1 MDGTTPFVLDQSFR
15 HSYNG
20 TKFYE
25 KEVTM
30 KNKALV
36 GNIGI
41 RLLLMLIAVSFVWVC
56 ALNPKVSIAQP
67 IVLGV
72 PISRGYP
79 DGVDAER
86 GITLAVE
93 EINAKGG
100 VNVAGTMRPLKLEI
114 SDTRDLEPGV
124 PVAEAL
130 LAVERFIRE
139 KKANFIV
146 GGPIRSEGALAAM
159 DVLSKHK
166 TVSILSAGVLSPAY
180 NKRIADNYD
189 KYKYCFRTT
198 GSVVPM
204 IGGAIGTFESI
215 RAKKGFDKAF
225 IMVQDVAHARAAGNA
240 LKEGLEKKGWKII
253 GYEIYPTGTTDFS
266 VGLSK
271 AKDGMAQYLIPWFDM
286 PEVSILM
293 KQWYDMKVP
302 SLPIGYIHALQD
314 EGTWKATD
322 GKVAYSV
329 VLYAKAGS
337 VATKAIP
344 MSEKF
349 VPSHKKKYG
358 MEPRSEWTS
367 TSYTVVYILK
377 DAIERAKSLDPDLI
391 IPALEKTDMMGTYG
405 RVKFDPKSH
414 QIIENGDPAET
425 AVGTWAQW
433 IDGKR
438 VIVFPDKIATR
449 SLELP
454 PWMK

>member
-1 MDGTTPFVLDQSFR
+1 
-15 HSYNG
+15 
-20 TKFYE
+20 
-25 KEVTM
+25 M
-30 KNKALV
+30 KSKSLV
-36 GNIGI
+36 SNIGI
-41 RLLLMLIAVSFVWVC
+41 RLLLILIAISFVWVC
-56 ALNPKVSIAQP
+56 VLNPRVSIAQP

-100 VNVAGTMRPLKLEI
+100 INLAGTMRPLKPEI
-114 SDTRDLEPGV
+114 SDSRDLEAGV

-130 LAVERFIRE
+130 LATERLIIE

-146 GGPIRSEGALAAM
+146 GGPIRSEAALAAM

-180 NKRIADNYD
+180 HKRIADNYD

-204 IGGAIGTFESI
+204 IGATLGTFESI
-215 RAKKGFDKAF
+215 KAKKGFDKAY
-225 IMVQDVAHARAAGNA
+225 IMVQDVAHARAAGNL
-240 LKEGLEKKGWKII
+240 LKEGLEKQGWKVIAL
-253 GYEIYPTGTTDFS
+253 EIYPTGTTDFS

-271 AKDGMAQYLIPWFDM
+271 AKEAKAQVLIPWFDM

-293 KQWYDMKVP
+293 KQWFDMKVP
-302 SLPIGYIHALQD
+302 ALPIGYIHALQD

-322 GKVAYSV
+322 GKVAYAV

-337 VATKAIP
+337 VASKAIP
-344 MSEKF
+344 MSEMF
-349 VPSHKKKYG
+349 VPNHKKKYG

-367 TSYTVVYILK
+367 ASYTVVYILK
-377 DAIERAKSLDPDLI
+377 DAIERAKSLDPALI

-414 QIIENGDPAET
+414 QIIENGDPKET
-425 AVGTWAQW
+425 AVGMWAQW

-438 VIVFPDKIATR
+438 VVVFPDKIATK

>member
-1 MDGTTPFVLDQSFR
+1 
-15 HSYNG
+15 
-20 TKFYE
+20 
-25 KEVTM
+25 M
-30 KNKALV
+30 KNKGWV
-36 GNIGI
+36 DTGGIG
-41 RLLLMLIAVSFVWVC
+41 LLLILIFIPFLCVC
-56 ALNPKVSIAQP
+56 ALSPKDSIAQP

-93 EINAKGG
+93 EINAAGG
-100 VNVAGTMRPLKLEI
+100 VNVAGTKRPFKVEI

-130 LAVERFIRE
+130 LAVERLIIE
-139 KKANFIV
+139 KKANYII

-180 NKRIADNYD
+180 QKRIADNYD

-198 GSVVPM
+198 GNVVPM
-204 IGGAIGTFESI
+204 IEGAIRTFESI
-215 RAKKGFDKAF
+215 KAKKGFDKAF
-225 IMVQDVAHARAAGNA
+225 IMVQDVAHARAAGSA
-240 LKEGLEKKGWKII
+240 LKDGLEKKGWKII
-253 GYEIYPTGTTDFS
+253 GHEVYPTGTTDFS

-271 AKDGMAQYLIPWFDM
+271 AKDGKAQYLIPWFDM

-302 SLPIGYIHALQD
+302 ALPIGYIHALKD
-314 EGTWKATD
+314 EPTWKATD

-337 VATKAIP
+337 VATRAIP
-344 MSEKF
+344 LTEKF
-349 VPSHKKKYG
+349 VPAHKKKYG
-358 MEPRSEWTS
+358 VEPRSEWAS
-367 TSYTVVYILK
+367 TSYMVAYILK
-377 DAIERAKSLDPDLI
+377 DAIERAKSLEPDLI
-391 IPALEKTDMMGTYG
+391 IPALEKTDLMGTYG
-405 RVKFDPKSH
+405 RIKFDPKNH
-414 QIIENGDPAET
+414 QIIENGDPKET
-425 AVGTWAQW
+425 AVDMWAQW
-433 IDGKR
+433 MDGKR
-438 VIVFPDKIATR
+438 VTVFPDKIATKG
-449 SLELP
+449 LDLP

>member
-1 MDGTTPFVLDQSFR
+1 
-15 HSYNG
+15 
-20 TKFYE
+20 
-25 KEVTM
+25 M
-30 KNKALV
+30 KKRSLV
-36 GNIGI
+36 DPIGI
-41 RLLLMLIAVSFVWVC
+41 KSVLIVMTLLSFYLLSSQIA
-56 ALNPKVSIAQP
+56 IAQP

-100 VNVAGTMRPLKLEI
+100 VNVAGTKHPFKVEI

-130 LAVERFIRE
+130 LAVERLIIE
-139 KKANFIV
+139 KKASFIV
-146 GGPIRSEGALAAM
+146 GGPIRSEAALAAM

-166 TVSILSAGVLSPAY
+166 KVSILSAGVLSPAY
-180 NKRIADNYD
+180 QKRIAENYD

-198 GSVVPM
+198 GNVVPM
-204 IGGAIGTFESI
+204 IQGAIGTFESI
-215 RAKKGFDKAF
+215 RAKKGFDSAF
-225 IMVQDVAHARAAGNA
+225 IMVQDVAHARAGGNA

-253 GYEIYPTGTTDFS
+253 GYEVYPTGSTDFS

-271 AKDGMAQYLIPWFDM
+271 AKDGKAQYIIPWFDM

-293 KQWYDMKVP
+293 KQWYDMKVAA
-302 SLPIGYIHALQD
+302 LPIGYIHALQD

-322 GKVAYSV
+322 GKVAYSI

-344 MSEKF
+344 MSGTF
-349 VPSHKKKYG
+349 VSAHKKKYG
-358 MEPRSEWTS
+358 VEPRSEWTS
-367 TSYTVVYILK
+367 TSYMVAYILK
-377 DAIERAKSLDPDLI
+377 DAIERAKSLEPDSI

-405 RVKFDPKSH
+405 RIKFDPKNH
-414 QIIENGDPAET
+414 QIIENGDPKET
-425 AVGTWAQW
+425 AVEMWAQW
-433 IDGKR
+433 MDGKR
-438 VIVFPDKIATR
+438 VIVFPDKIATK

>member
-1 MDGTTPFVLDQSFR
+1 
-15 HSYNG
+15 
-20 TKFYE
+20 
-25 KEVTM
+25 M
-30 KNKALV
+30 KNRSLV
-36 GNIGI
+36 SNIGI
-41 RLLLMLIAVSFVWVC
+41 RLLLMLIILTFLC
-56 ALNPKVSIAQP
+56 ALNPKVSVAQP

-100 VNVAGTMRPLKLEI
+100 VNVAGKMRPLSLEI
-114 SDTRDLEPGV
+114 MDTRDLEAGV

-130 LAVERFIRE
+130 LAVERLIIE
-139 KKANFIV
+139 KKASFII
-146 GGPIRSEGALAAM
+146 GGPIRSEAALAAM

-180 NKRIADNYD
+180 HKRIAEKYD

-204 IGGAIGTFESI
+204 IQGAIGTFESI
-215 RAKKGFDKAF
+215 RAKKGFNRAF
-225 IMVQDVAHARAAGNA
+225 IMVQDVAHARAGGSA
-240 LKEGLEKKGWKII
+240 LDQGLVKLGWEIV
-253 GYEIYPTGTTDFS
+253 GYETYPTGTTDFS

-271 AKDGMAQYLIPWFDM
+271 VKDGKAQYLIPWFDM

-302 SLPIGYIHALQD
+302 ALPIGYIHALQD

-322 GKVAYSV
+322 GKVAYSI

-337 VATKAIP
+337 VASKAIP

-349 VPSHKKKYG
+349 VPAHKQKYG

-377 DAIERAKSLDPDLI
+377 DAIERAKSLKPAQI

-405 RVKFDPKSH
+405 RVTFDPKSH
-414 QIIENGDPAET
+414 QIIENGDPKET
-425 AVGTWAQW
+425 AVSMWAQW

-438 VIVFPDKIATR
+438 TVVFPDKIATA
-449 SLELP
+449 SLEIP

>member
-1 MDGTTPFVLDQSFR
+1 
-15 HSYNG
+15 
-20 TKFYE
+20 
-25 KEVTM
+25 M
-30 KNKALV
+30 KNKILV
-36 GNIGI
+36 GHLGI
-41 RLLLMLIAVSFVWVC
+41 RLLFLLTVLPFVC
-56 ALNPKVSIAQP
+56 ILTPSQSIAQP

-93 EINAKGG
+93 EINAAGG
-100 VNVAGTMRPLKLEI
+100 VNVAGTKRPFKLEI

-130 LAVERFIRE
+130 LAVERLIIE
-139 KKANFIV
+139 KKANFII
-146 GGPIRSEGALAAM
+146 GGPIRSEAALAAM

-180 NKRIADNYD
+180 NKRVSDNYD

-204 IGGAIGTFESI
+204 IGGAIGTFEAI
-215 RAKKGFDKAF
+215 KAKRGFDKAF
-225 IMVQDVAHARAAGNA
+225 IMVQDVAHARAAGTS
-240 LKEGLEKKGWKII
+240 LKEGLEKKGWSII
-253 GYEIYPTGTTDFS
+253 GYEVYPTGSTDFS

-271 AKDGMAQYLIPWFDM
+271 AKDGKAQYLIPWFDM

-302 SLPIGYIHALQD
+302 ALPIGYIHALQD
-314 EGTWKATD
+314 EGTWKATE
-322 GKVAYSV
+322 GKVASAV

-344 MSEKF
+344 MSETF
-349 VPSHKKKYG
+349 VSGHKKKYG
-358 MEPRSEWTS
+358 IEPRSEWTS

-377 DAIERAKSLDPDLI
+377 DAIERGKSLEADAMI
-391 IPALEKTDMMGTYG
+391 SALEKINMMGTYG
-405 RVKFDPKSH
+405 KVKFDPKSH
-414 QIIENGDPAET
+414 QIIENGDPKET
-425 AVGTWAQW
+425 AVGMWAQW

-438 VIVFPDKIATR
+438 VVIFPDKIATR

>member
-1 MDGTTPFVLDQSFR
+1 MKKRGSVNPISIKSILILITLLSF
-15 HSYNG
+15 Y
-20 TKFYE
+20 
-25 KEVTM
+25 
-30 KNKALV
+30 
-36 GNIGI
+36 
-41 RLLLMLIAVSFVWVC
+41 LLSSQGAV
-56 ALNPKVSIAQP
+56 AQP

-93 EINAKGG
+93 EINTKGG
-100 VNVAGTMRPLKLEI
+100 VNVAGTKRPFKVEI

-130 LAVERFIRE
+130 LAVERLIIE

-146 GGPIRSEGALAAM
+146 GGPIRSEAALAAM

-166 TVSILSAGVLSPAY
+166 KVSLLSAGVLSPAY
-180 NKRIADNYD
+180 QKRIGENYE

-198 GSVVPM
+198 GNVVPM
-204 IGGAIGTFESI
+204 IEGTIRTFESI
-215 RAKKGFDKAF
+215 KAKKGFDSAF

-240 LKEGLEKKGWKII
+240 VKEGLEKKGWKIV
-253 GYEIYPTGTTDFS
+253 GYEVYPTGATDFS

-271 AKDGMAQYLIPWFDM
+271 AKDGKAQYLIPWFDM

-302 SLPIGYIHALQD
+302 ALPIGYIHALKD
-314 EGTWKATD
+314 EPTWKATD
-322 GKVAYSV
+322 GKVAYSI

-344 MSEKF
+344 MTDAF
-349 VPSHKKKYG
+349 VSAHKKKYG
-358 MEPRSEWTS
+358 VEPRSEWTS
-367 TSYTVVYILK
+367 TSYMVAYILK
-377 DAIERAKSLDPDLI
+377 DAIERGKSLEPDQI
-391 IPALEKTDMMGTYG
+391 IPALEKTDLMGTYG
-405 RVKFDPKSH
+405 RIKFDPKNH
-414 QIIENGDPAET
+414 QIIENGDPKET
-425 AVGTWAQW
+425 AVDMWAQW
-433 IDGKR
+433 MDGKR
-438 VIVFPDKIATR
+438 VIVFPDKIATKG
-449 SLELP
+449 LELP

>member
-1 MDGTTPFVLDQSFR
+1 
-15 HSYNG
+15 
-20 TKFYE
+20 
-25 KEVTM
+25 M
-30 KNKALV
+30 KNKGWV
-36 GNIGI
+36 DTGGIG
-41 RLLLMLIAVSFVWVC
+41 LLLILIFIPFLCVC
-56 ALNPKVSIAQP
+56 ALSPKDSIAQP

-93 EINAKGG
+93 EINAAGG
-100 VNVAGTMRPLKLEI
+100 VNVAGTKRPFKVEI

-130 LAVERFIRE
+130 LAVERLIIE
-139 KKANFIV
+139 KKANYII

-180 NKRIADNYD
+180 QKRIADNYD

-198 GSVVPM
+198 GNVVPM
-204 IGGAIGTFESI
+204 IEGAIRTFESI
-215 RAKKGFDKAF
+215 KAKKGFDKAF
-225 IMVQDVAHARAAGNA
+225 IMVQDVAHARAAGSA
-240 LKEGLEKKGWKII
+240 LKDGLEKKGWKII
-253 GYEIYPTGTTDFS
+253 GHEVYPTGTTDFS

-271 AKDGMAQYLIPWFDM
+271 AKDGKAQYLIPWFDM

-302 SLPIGYIHALQD
+302 ALPIGYIHALKD
-314 EGTWKATD
+314 EPTWKATD

-337 VATKAIP
+337 VATRAIP
-344 MSEKF
+344 LTEKF
-349 VPSHKKKYG
+349 VPAHKKKYG
-358 MEPRSEWTS
+358 VEPRSEWAS
-367 TSYTVVYILK
+367 TSYMVAYILK
-377 DAIERAKSLDPDLI
+377 GAIERAKSLEPDLI
-391 IPALEKTDMMGTYG
+391 IPALEKTDLMGTYG
-405 RVKFDPKSH
+405 RIKFDPKNH
-414 QIIENGDPAET
+414 QIIENGDPKET
-425 AVGTWAQW
+425 AVDMWAQW
-433 IDGKR
+433 MDGKR
-438 VIVFPDKIATR
+438 VTVFPDKIATKG
-449 SLELP
+449 LELP

>member
-1 MDGTTPFVLDQSFR
+1 MEKRASINHIGSKSVLIFVTLLSF
-15 HSYNG
+15 Y
-20 TKFYE
+20 
-25 KEVTM
+25 
-30 KNKALV
+30 
-36 GNIGI
+36 
-41 RLLLMLIAVSFVWVC
+41 LLSTQIAV
-56 ALNPKVSIAQP
+56 AQP

-86 GITLAVE
+86 GITLAVD

-100 VNVAGTMRPLKLEI
+100 VNVAGTKRPFKVEI

-130 LAVERFIRE
+130 LAVERLIIE
-139 KKANFIV
+139 QKANFIV
-146 GGPIRSEGALAAM
+146 GGPIRSEAALAAM

-166 TVSILSAGVLSPAY
+166 RVSILSAGVLSPAY
-180 NKRIADNYD
+180 QKRIGENYE

-198 GSVVPM
+198 GNVVPM
-204 IGGAIGTFESI
+204 IEGTIRTFESI
-215 RAKKGFDKAF
+215 KAKKGFDSAF

-240 LKEGLEKKGWKII
+240 VKEGLEKKGWKII
-253 GYEIYPTGTTDFS
+253 GYEVYPTGATDFS

-271 AKDGMAQYLIPWFDM
+271 AKDGKAQYLIPWFDM

-302 SLPIGYIHALQD
+302 ALPIGYIHALKD
-314 EGTWKATD
+314 EPTWKATD
-322 GKVAYSV
+322 GKVAYSIA
-329 VLYAKAGS
+329 LYAKAGS

-344 MSEKF
+344 LTEKF
-349 VPSHKKKYG
+349 VPAHKKKYG
-358 MEPRSEWTS
+358 VEPRSEWAS
-367 TSYTVVYILK
+367 TSYMVAYILK
-377 DAIERAKSLDPDLI
+377 DAIERAKSLEPDLI

-405 RVKFDPKSH
+405 RIKFDPKNH
-414 QIIENGDPAET
+414 QIIENGDPKET
-425 AVGTWAQW
+425 AVDMWAQW
-433 IDGKR
+433 MDGKR
-438 VIVFPDKIATR
+438 VIVFPDKLATK

>member
-1 MDGTTPFVLDQSFR
+1 
-15 HSYNG
+15 
-20 TKFYE
+20 
-25 KEVTM
+25 M
-30 KNKALV
+30 KNKTLFSPAGVRLILILFIAAFLFAL
-36 GNIGI
+36 I
-41 RLLLMLIAVSFVWVC
+41 
-56 ALNPKVSIAQP
+56 PKGSIAQP

-100 VNVAGTMRPLKLEI
+100 INIAGTMRPLKLEI

-130 LAVERFIRE
+130 LAVERLIIE

-180 NKRIADNYD
+180 HKRIADNYD

-198 GSVVPM
+198 GSVIPM
-204 IGGAIGTFESI
+204 IEATLGTFESI
-215 RAKKGFDKAF
+215 KAKKGFDKAY
-225 IMVQDVAHARAAGNA
+225 IMVQDVAHARAAGTS

-271 AKDGMAQYLIPWFDM
+271 AKEGKAQYLIPWFDM

-293 KQWYDMKVP
+293 KQWFDMKVP
-302 SLPIGYIHALQD
+302 ALPIGYIHALQD

-322 GKVAYSV
+322 GKVANSV
-329 VLYAKAGS
+329 VLYAKAVS

-344 MSEKF
+344 MSELF
-349 VPSHKKKYG
+349 VAGHKKKY
-358 MEPRSEWTS
+358 
-367 TSYTVVYILK
+367 
-377 DAIERAKSLDPDLI
+377 
-391 IPALEKTDMMGTYG
+391 
-405 RVKFDPKSH
+405 
-414 QIIENGDPAET
+414 
-425 AVGTWAQW
+425 
-433 IDGKR
+433 
-438 VIVFPDKIATR
+438 
-449 SLELP
+449 
-454 PWMK
+454 

>member
-1 MDGTTPFVLDQSFR
+1 MKKRRLVDPISIKSILILITLLSFYLFC
-15 HSYNG
+15 SQ
-20 TKFYE
+20 
-25 KEVTM
+25 
-30 KNKALV
+30 
-36 GNIGI
+36 
-41 RLLLMLIAVSFVWVC
+41 IAT
-56 ALNPKVSIAQP
+56 AQP

-93 EINAKGG
+93 EINAAGG
-100 VNVAGTMRPLKLEI
+100 VNVAGTKRPFKIEI

-130 LAVERFIRE
+130 LAVERLIID

-146 GGPIRSEGALAAM
+146 GGPIRSEAALAAM

-166 TVSILSAGVLSPAY
+166 KVSLLSAGVLSPAY
-180 NKRIADNYD
+180 QKRIGENYD

-198 GSVVPM
+198 GNVVPM
-204 IGGAIGTFESI
+204 IEGTIRTFEAI
-215 RAKKGFDKAF
+215 KAKKGFDTAF
-225 IMVQDVAHARAAGNA
+225 IMVQDVAHARAGGNA
-240 LKEGLEKKGWKII
+240 VKEGLEKKGWKII
-253 GYEIYPTGTTDFS
+253 GYEVYPTGATDFS

-271 AKDGMAQYLIPWFDM
+271 AKDGKAQYLIPWFDM

-302 SLPIGYIHALQD
+302 ALPIGYIHALKD
-314 EGTWKATD
+314 EPTWKATE
-322 GKVAYSV
+322 GKVAHSI

-344 MSEKF
+344 LTEKF
-349 VPSHKKKYG
+349 VPAHKKKYG
-358 MEPRSEWTS
+358 VEPRSEWAS
-367 TSYTVVYILK
+367 TSYMVAYILK
-377 DAIERAKSLDPDLI
+377 DAIERAKSIDAEQI

-405 RVKFDPKSH
+405 RIKFDPKNH
-414 QIIENGDPAET
+414 QIIENGDPKET
-425 AVGTWAQW
+425 AVDMWTQW

-438 VIVFPDKIATR
+438 VIVFPDKIATK

>member
-1 MDGTTPFVLDQSFR
+1 
-15 HSYNG
+15 
-20 TKFYE
+20 
-25 KEVTM
+25 M

-36 GNIGI
+36 GHNG
-41 RLLLMLIAVSFVWVC
+41 MKVFLILSFVCVFF
-56 ALNPKVSIAQP
+56 PQISIAQP

-93 EINAKGG
+93 EINAAGG
-100 VNVAGTMRPLKLEI
+100 VNVAGTKRPLRVEI

-130 LAVERFIRE
+130 LATERLIIE

-146 GGPIRSEGALAAM
+146 GGPIRSEAALAAM
-159 DVLSKHK
+159 DVVSKHK

-180 NKRIADNYD
+180 SKRVEDNYD

-204 IGGAIGTFESI
+204 IGGTLKTFESI
-215 RAKKGFDKAF
+215 KAKKGFDKAYL
-225 IMVQDVAHARAAGNA
+225 MVQDVAHARSAGNG
-240 LKEGLEKKGWKII
+240 LKEGLEKQGWKVLAL
-253 GYEIYPTGTTDFS
+253 EIYPTGTTDFS

-271 AKDGMAQYLIPWFDM
+271 AKDANAQILIPWFDM

-293 KQWYDMKVP
+293 KQWYDMKIP
-302 SLPIGYIHALQD
+302 ALPIGYIHALQD

-322 GKVAYSV
+322 GKVAYAV
-329 VLYAKAGS
+329 VFYAKAGP

-344 MSEKF
+344 MSEGF
-349 VPSHKKKYG
+349 VTNHKKKYG
-358 MEPRSEWTS
+358 VEPRSEWTS

-377 DAIERAKSLDPDLI
+377 DAIERAQSLNPDLI

-405 RVKFDPKSH
+405 RVKFDPKNH
-414 QIIENGDPAET
+414 QIIENGDPKET
-425 AVGTWAQW
+425 AVGMWAQW

-438 VIVFPDKIATR
+438 TIVFPDKIATR
-449 SLELP
+449 GLEMP

>member
-1 MDGTTPFVLDQSFR
+1 
-15 HSYNG
+15 
-20 TKFYE
+20 
-25 KEVTM
+25 
-30 KNKALV
+30 
-36 GNIGI
+36 
-41 RLLLMLIAVSFVWVC
+41 LLLTLILLPSFYVLPPGVAV
-56 ALNPKVSIAQP
+56 AQP

-72 PISRGYP
+72 PIARGYP

-100 VNVAGTMRPLKLEI
+100 VNVAGTMRQLKLEI
-114 SDTRDLEPGV
+114 MDTRDLEPGV
-124 PVAEAL
+124 PVSEAL
-130 LAVERFIRE
+130 LAVERLIIE

-146 GGPIRSEGALAAM
+146 GGPIRSEAALAAM

-166 TVSILSAGVLSPAY
+166 TVSVLSAGVLSPAY
-180 NKRIADNYD
+180 QKRIAENYD

-198 GSVVPM
+198 GNVVPM
-204 IGGAIGTFESI
+204 IQGAIGTFESI
-215 RAKKGFDKAF
+215 RARKGFDKAF

-253 GYEIYPTGTTDFS
+253 GYEVYPTGTTDFS
-266 VGLSK
+266 IGLSK
-271 AKDGMAQYLIPWFDM
+271 AKEGKADYLIPWFDM

-302 SLPIGYIHALQD
+302 ALPIGYIQALKD

-322 GKVAYSV
+322 GKVAYSI

-344 MSEKF
+344 MSESF
-349 VPSHKKKYG
+349 VSAHKKKYG
-358 MEPRSEWTS
+358 VEPRSEWTS
-367 TSYTVVYILK
+367 TSYTAVYILK
-377 DAIERAKSLDPDLI
+377 DAIGRAKGLEPDRI

-405 RVKFDPKSH
+405 RVKFDPKNH
-414 QIIENGDPAET
+414 QIIEDSDPQKT
-425 AVGTWAQW
+425 AVEMWTQW

-438 VIVFPDKIATR
+438 RVVFPDSIATG

>member
-1 MDGTTPFVLDQSFR
+1 
-15 HSYNG
+15 
-20 TKFYE
+20 
-25 KEVTM
+25 
-30 KNKALV
+30 
-36 GNIGI
+36 
-41 RLLLMLIAVSFVWVC
+41 MLIILTLLC
-56 ALNPKVSIAQP
+56 ALNPKASAAQP

-100 VNVAGTMRPLKLEI
+100 INVAGTMRPLKLEI
-114 SDTRDLEPGV
+114 SDTRDLEAGV

-130 LAVERFIRE
+130 LATERLIIE
-139 KKANFIV
+139 KKANLIV
-146 GGPIRSEGALAAM
+146 GVPIRAEAALASI

-180 NKRIADNYD
+180 HKRIADNYD

-204 IGGAIGTFESI
+204 IGATLGTFESI
-215 RAKKGFDKAF
+215 KAKKGFDKAY
-225 IMVQDVAHARAAGNA
+225 IMVQDVAHARAAGNL
-240 LKEGLEKKGWKII
+240 LKEGLEKQGWKVIAL
-253 GYEIYPTGTTDFS
+253 EIYPTGTTDFS

-271 AKDGMAQYLIPWFDM
+271 AKEAKAQVLIPWFDM

-293 KQWYDMKVP
+293 KQWFDMKVP
-302 SLPIGYIHALQD
+302 ALPIGYIHALQD

-322 GKVAYSV
+322 GKVASSV

-344 MSEKF
+344 MSETF
-349 VPSHKKKYG
+349 VSGHKKKYG
-358 MEPRSEWTS
+358 IEPRSEWTS

-377 DAIERAKSLDPDLI
+377 DAIERAKSLEPDSI
-391 IPALEKTDMMGTYG
+391 IAALEKTDMMGTYG

-414 QIIENGDPAET
+414 QIIENGDPKET
-425 AVGTWAQW
+425 AVGMWAQW

-438 VIVFPDKIATR
+438 VVVFPDKIATK

>member
-1 MDGTTPFVLDQSFR
+1 
-15 HSYNG
+15 
-20 TKFYE
+20 
-25 KEVTM
+25 M
-30 KNKALV
+30 KNKSYV
-36 GNIGI
+36 GHVGI
-41 RLLLMLIAVSFVWVC
+41 NLLLISIILSLVC
-56 ALNPKVSIAQP
+56 VISLNHAFSQP

-86 GITLAVE
+86 GITLAIE
-93 EINAKGG
+93 EINAAGG
-100 VNVAGTMRPLKLEI
+100 VNVAGTKRPFKVEI

-130 LAVERFIRE
+130 LAVERLIIE

-180 NKRIADNYD
+180 NKRVAENYD
-189 KYKYCFRTT
+189 KYRYCFRTT
-198 GSVVPM
+198 GSVIPM

-253 GYEIYPTGTTDFS
+253 GYEIYPTGATDFS

-271 AKDGMAQYLIPWFDM
+271 AKDGNAQYLIPWFDM

-302 SLPIGYIHALQD
+302 ALPIGYIHALQD
-314 EGTWKATD
+314 EGTWMATD
-322 GKVAYSV
+322 GKVANAV

-344 MSEKF
+344 MSETF
-349 VPSHKKKYG
+349 VSGHKKKFG
-358 MEPRSEWTS
+358 IEPRSEWTS

-377 DAIERAKSLDPDLI
+377 DAIERAKSLEPDAI
-391 IPALEKTDMMGTYG
+391 ITALEKTDMMGTYG
-405 RVKFDPKSH
+405 RVKFDPKNH
-414 QIIENGDPAET
+414 QIIENGDPKET
-425 AVGTWAQW
+425 AVGMWAQW

-438 VIVFPDKIATR
+438 VVVFPDKIATR

>member
-1 MDGTTPFVLDQSFR
+1 
-15 HSYNG
+15 
-20 TKFYE
+20 
-25 KEVTM
+25 M
-30 KNKALV
+30 KNKALA
-36 GNIGI
+36 GHMGIKLILILTILPFFCFLSPNLSIG
-41 RLLLMLIAVSFVWVC
+41 
-56 ALNPKVSIAQP
+56 QP

-93 EINAKGG
+93 EINARGG
-100 VNVAGTMRPLKLEI
+100 VNVAGKMRPFKVEI

-130 LAVERFIRE
+130 LAVERLIIE

-180 NKRIADNYD
+180 HKRIADNYD

-215 RAKKGFDKAF
+215 KAKKGFDKAF
-225 IMVQDVAHARAAGNA
+225 IMVQDVAHARAAGSA
-240 LKEGLEKKGWKII
+240 LKEGLEKKRWNII
-253 GYEIYPTGTTDFS
+253 GYEVYPTGTTDFS

-271 AKDGMAQYLIPWFDM
+271 AKDGKAQYLIPWFDM

-302 SLPIGYIHALQD
+302 ALPIGYIHALQD

-322 GKVAYSV
+322 GKVASAV

-344 MSEKF
+344 MSETF
-349 VPSHKKKYG
+349 VSGHKKKYG
-358 MEPRSEWTS
+358 IEPRSEWTS

-377 DAIERAKSLDPDLI
+377 DAIERAKSIESESI
-391 IPALEKTDMMGTYG
+391 ISALEKSDMMGTYG

-414 QIIENGDPAET
+414 QIIENGDPKET
-425 AVGTWAQW
+425 AVGMWAQW

-438 VIVFPDKIATR
+438 VIVFPDKIATK
-449 SLELP
+449 SLGLP

>member
-1 MDGTTPFVLDQSFR
+1 
-15 HSYNG
+15 
-20 TKFYE
+20 
-25 KEVTM
+25 M
-30 KNKALV
+30 KNKGWV
-36 GNIGI
+36 DTGGIG
-41 RLLLMLIAVSFVWVC
+41 LLLILIFIPFLCVC
-56 ALNPKVSIAQP
+56 ALSPKDSIAQP

-93 EINAKGG
+93 EINAAGG
-100 VNVAGTMRPLKLEI
+100 VNVAGTKRPFKVEI

-130 LAVERFIRE
+130 LAVERLIIE
-139 KKANFIV
+139 KKANYII

-180 NKRIADNYD
+180 QKRIADNYD

-198 GSVVPM
+198 GNVVPM
-204 IGGAIGTFESI
+204 IEGAIRTFESI
-215 RAKKGFDKAF
+215 KAKKGFDKAF
-225 IMVQDVAHARAAGNA
+225 IMVQDVAHARAAGSA
-240 LKEGLEKKGWKII
+240 LKDGLEKKGWQII
-253 GYEIYPTGTTDFS
+253 GHEVYPTGTTDFS

-271 AKDGMAQYLIPWFDM
+271 AKDGKAQYLIPWFDM

-302 SLPIGYIHALQD
+302 ALPIGYIHALKD
-314 EGTWKATD
+314 EPTWKATD

-337 VATKAIP
+337 VATRAIP
-344 MSEKF
+344 LTEKF
-349 VPSHKKKYG
+349 VPAHKKKYG
-358 MEPRSEWTS
+358 VEPRSEWAS
-367 TSYTVVYILK
+367 TSYMVAYILK
-377 DAIERAKSLDPDLI
+377 DAIERAKSLEPDLI
-391 IPALEKTDMMGTYG
+391 IPALEKTDLMGTYG
-405 RVKFDPKSH
+405 RIKFDPKNH
-414 QIIENGDPAET
+414 QIIENGDPKET
-425 AVGTWAQW
+425 AVDMWAQW
-433 IDGKR
+433 MDGKR
-438 VIVFPDKIATR
+438 VTVFPDKIATKG
-449 SLELP
+449 LELP

>member
-1 MDGTTPFVLDQSFR
+1 
-15 HSYNG
+15 
-20 TKFYE
+20 
-25 KEVTM
+25 M
-30 KNKALV
+30 KNKGWVDTV
-36 GNIGI
+36 GIG
-41 RLLLMLIAVSFVWVC
+41 LLLILIFIPFLCVC
-56 ALNPKVSIAQP
+56 ALSPKDSIAQP

-93 EINAKGG
+93 EINAAGG
-100 VNVAGTMRPLKLEI
+100 VNVAGTKRPFKVEI

-130 LAVERFIRE
+130 LAVERLIIE
-139 KKANFIV
+139 KKANYII

-180 NKRIADNYD
+180 QKRIADNYD

-198 GSVVPM
+198 GNVVPM
-204 IGGAIGTFESI
+204 IEGAIRTFESI
-215 RAKKGFDKAF
+215 KAKKGFDKAF
-225 IMVQDVAHARAAGNA
+225 IMVQDVAHARAAGSA
-240 LKEGLEKKGWKII
+240 LKDGLEKKGWKII
-253 GYEIYPTGTTDFS
+253 GHEVYPTGTTDFS

-271 AKDGMAQYLIPWFDM
+271 AKDGKAQYLIPWFDM

-302 SLPIGYIHALQD
+302 ALPIGYIHALKD
-314 EGTWKATD
+314 EPTWKATD

-337 VATKAIP
+337 VATRAIP
-344 MSEKF
+344 LTEKF
-349 VPSHKKKYG
+349 VPAHKKKYG
-358 MEPRSEWTS
+358 VEPRSEWAS
-367 TSYTVVYILK
+367 TSYMVAYILK
-377 DAIERAKSLDPDLI
+377 DAIERAKSLEPDLI
-391 IPALEKTDMMGTYG
+391 IPALEKTDLMGTYG
-405 RVKFDPKSH
+405 RIKFDPKNH
-414 QIIENGDPAET
+414 QIIENGDPKET
-425 AVGTWAQW
+425 AVDMWAQW
-433 IDGKR
+433 MDGKR
-438 VIVFPDKIATR
+438 VTVFPDKIATKG
-449 SLELP
+449 LELP

>member
-1 MDGTTPFVLDQSFR
+1 
-15 HSYNG
+15 
-20 TKFYE
+20 
-25 KEVTM
+25 M
-30 KNKALV
+30 KNKGWV
-36 GNIGI
+36 DTGGIG
-41 RLLLMLIAVSFVWVC
+41 LLLILIFIPFLCVC
-56 ALNPKVSIAQP
+56 ALSPKDSIAQP

-93 EINAKGG
+93 EINAAGG
-100 VNVAGTMRPLKLEI
+100 VNVAGTKRPFKVEI

-130 LAVERFIRE
+130 LAVERLIIE
-139 KKANFIV
+139 KKANYII

-180 NKRIADNYD
+180 QKRIADNYD

-198 GSVVPM
+198 GNVVPM
-204 IGGAIGTFESI
+204 IEGAIRTFESI
-215 RAKKGFDKAF
+215 KAKKGFDKAF
-225 IMVQDVAHARAAGNA
+225 IMVQDVAHARAAGSA
-240 LKEGLEKKGWKII
+240 LKDGLEKKGWKIV
-253 GYEIYPTGTTDFS
+253 GHEVYPTGTTDFS

-271 AKDGMAQYLIPWFDM
+271 AKDGKAQYLIPWFDM

-302 SLPIGYIHALQD
+302 ALPIGYIHALKD
-314 EGTWKATD
+314 EPTWKATD

-337 VATKAIP
+337 VATRAIP
-344 MSEKF
+344 LTEKF
-349 VPSHKKKYG
+349 VPAHKKKCG
-358 MEPRSEWTS
+358 VEPRSEWAS
-367 TSYTVVYILK
+367 TSYMVAYILK
-377 DAIERAKSLDPDLI
+377 DAIERAKSLEPDLI
-391 IPALEKTDMMGTYG
+391 IPALEKTDLMGTYG
-405 RVKFDPKSH
+405 RIKFDPKNH
-414 QIIENGDPAET
+414 QIIENGDPKET
-425 AVGTWAQW
+425 AVDMWAQW
-433 IDGKR
+433 MDGKR
-438 VIVFPDKIATR
+438 VTVFPDKIATKG
-449 SLELP
+449 LELP

>member
-1 MDGTTPFVLDQSFR
+1 
-15 HSYNG
+15 
-20 TKFYE
+20 
-25 KEVTM
+25 M
-30 KNKALV
+30 KNNGWV
-36 GNIGI
+36 GTIGI
-41 RLLLMLIAVSFVWVC
+41 GFLLILLFIPFLCICTLS
-56 ALNPKVSIAQP
+56 PKDSMAQP

-100 VNVAGTMRPLKLEI
+100 VNVAGTKRPFKIEI

-130 LAVERFIRE
+130 LAVERLIIE
-139 KKANFIV
+139 KKANFIL
-146 GGPIRSEGALAAM
+146 GGPIRSEAALAAM

-180 NKRIADNYD
+180 QKRIGENYD

-198 GSVVPM
+198 GNVVPM
-204 IGGAIGTFESI
+204 IEGTIRTFEAI
-215 RAKKGFDKAF
+215 KAKKGFDKAF

-240 LKEGLEKKGWKII
+240 IKEGLEKKGWKIV
-253 GYEIYPTGTTDFS
+253 GYEVYPTGTTDFS

-271 AKDGMAQYLIPWFDM
+271 AKDGKAEYLIPWFDM

-302 SLPIGYIHALQD
+302 ALPIGYIQAIKD

-322 GKVAYSV
+322 GKVANSV

-344 MSEKF
+344 MTEAF
-349 VPSHKKKYG
+349 VSAHKKKYG
-358 MEPRSEWTS
+358 VEPRSEWAS
-367 TSYTVVYILK
+367 TSYMVAYILK
-377 DAIERAKSLDPDLI
+377 DAIERAKSLGPDLI

-405 RVKFDPKSH
+405 RIKFDPKNH
-414 QIIENGDPAET
+414 QIMEDSDPKET
-425 AVGTWAQW
+425 AVDMWAQW

-438 VIVFPDKIATR
+438 TIVFPDKIATK

>member
-1 MDGTTPFVLDQSFR
+1 MQNKSLVSHIGT
-15 HSYNG
+15 
-20 TKFYE
+20 
-25 KEVTM
+25 
-30 KNKALV
+30 
-36 GNIGI
+36 
-41 RLLLMLIAVSFVWVC
+41 RLLLMLIILTFLFF
-56 ALNPKVSIAQP
+56 LNPKVSFAQP

-93 EINAKGG
+93 EINAAGG
-100 VNVAGTMRPLKLEI
+100 VNVAGTKRPFKLEI

-130 LAVERFIRE
+130 LAVERLIIE

-180 NKRIADNYD
+180 HKRVAENYD
-189 KYKYCFRTT
+189 KYKFCFRTT
-198 GSVVPM
+198 GSVIPM
-204 IGGAIGTFESI
+204 IEGTLGTFESFK
-215 RAKKGFDKAF
+215 AKKGFDKAY
-225 IMVQDVAHARAAGNA
+225 IMVQDVAHARAAGNS

-271 AKDGMAQYLIPWFDM
+271 AKEAKVQVLIPWFDM

-302 SLPIGYIHALQD
+302 ALPIGYIHALQD

-344 MSEKF
+344 MSEAF
-349 VPSHKKKYG
+349 VSGHKKKYG
-358 MEPRSEWTS
+358 IEPRSEWTS

-377 DAIERAKSLDPDLI
+377 DAIERAKSLEPEAI
-391 IPALEKTDMMGTYG
+391 IPALEKMDMMGTYG
-405 RVKFDPKSH
+405 KVKFDPKSH
-414 QIIENGDPAET
+414 QIIENGDPKET
-425 AVGTWAQW
+425 AVSMWAQW
-433 IDGKR
+433 VDGKR
-438 VIVFPDKIATR
+438 VIVYPDKIATR
-449 SLELP
+449 ALELP

>member
-1 MDGTTPFVLDQSFR
+1 
-15 HSYNG
+15 
-20 TKFYE
+20 
-25 KEVTM
+25 M
-30 KNKALV
+30 KNKGWV
-36 GNIGI
+36 DTGGIG
-41 RLLLMLIAVSFVWVC
+41 LLLILIFIPFLCVC
-56 ALNPKVSIAQP
+56 ALSPKDSIAQP

-93 EINAKGG
+93 EINAAGG
-100 VNVAGTMRPLKLEI
+100 VNVAGTKRPFKVEI

-130 LAVERFIRE
+130 LAVERLIIE
-139 KKANFIV
+139 KKANYII

-180 NKRIADNYD
+180 QKRIADNYD

-198 GSVVPM
+198 GNVVPM
-204 IGGAIGTFESI
+204 IEGAIRTFESI
-215 RAKKGFDKAF
+215 KAKKGFDKAF
-225 IMVQDVAHARAAGNA
+225 IMVQDVAHARAAGSA
-240 LKEGLEKKGWKII
+240 LKDGLEKKGWKII
-253 GYEIYPTGTTDFS
+253 GHEVYPTGTTDFS

-271 AKDGMAQYLIPWFDM
+271 AKDGKAQYLIPWFDM

-302 SLPIGYIHALQD
+302 ALPIGYIHALKD
-314 EGTWKATD
+314 EPTWKATD

-337 VATKAIP
+337 VATRAIP
-344 MSEKF
+344 LTEKF
-349 VPSHKKKYG
+349 VPAHKKKYG
-358 MEPRSEWTS
+358 VEPRSEWAS
-367 TSYTVVYILK
+367 TSYMVAYILK
-377 DAIERAKSLDPDLI
+377 DAIERAKSLEPDLI
-391 IPALEKTDMMGTYG
+391 IPALEKTDLMGTYG
-405 RVKFDPKSH
+405 RIKFDPKNH
-414 QIIENGDPAET
+414 QIIENGDPKET
-425 AVGTWAQW
+425 AVDMWAQW
-433 IDGKR
+433 MDGKR
-438 VIVFPDKIATR
+438 VTVFPDKIATKG
-449 SLELP
+449 LELP

>member
-1 MDGTTPFVLDQSFR
+1 MKREVLGDRVS
-15 HSYNG
+15 
-20 TKFYE
+20 
-25 KEVTM
+25 
-30 KNKALV
+30 
-36 GNIGI
+36 
-41 RLLLMLIAVSFVWVC
+41 LLLMLIVVLFVGVC
-56 ALNPKVSIAQP
+56 ALNAKVSIAQP

-93 EINAKGG
+93 EINAAGG
-100 VNVAGTMRPLKLEI
+100 VNVAGTKRLFTVEI

-130 LAVERFIRE
+130 LATERLIIE

-166 TVSILSAGVLSPAY
+166 TVSILSAGVLNPAY
-180 NKRIADNYD
+180 QKRIADNYD

-198 GSVVPM
+198 GNVVPM
-204 IGGAIGTFESI
+204 IQGAIGTFESI

-225 IMVQDVAHARAAGNA
+225 IMVQDVAHARAAGSA

-253 GYEIYPTGTTDFS
+253 GHEIYPTGTTDFS

-271 AKDGMAQYLIPWFDM
+271 AKDGKAQYLIPWFDM

-302 SLPIGYIHALQD
+302 ALPIGYIHALQD

-322 GKVAYSV
+322 GKVANAV

-337 VATKAIP
+337 VTTRTIP
-344 MSEKF
+344 MTEKF
-349 VPSHKKKYG
+349 VPAHKKKYG
-358 MEPRSEWTS
+358 VEPRSEWTS
-367 TSYTVVYILK
+367 TSYMVAYILK
-377 DAIERAKSLDPDLI
+377 DAIERAKSLEPDLI
-391 IPALEKTDMMGTYG
+391 ISALEKTDLMGTYG
-405 RVKFDPKSH
+405 RIKFDPKNH
-414 QIIENGDPAET
+414 QIIENGDPKET
-425 AVGTWAQW
+425 AVGMWAQW
-433 IDGKR
+433 IEGKR
-438 VIVFPDKIATR
+438 AIVFPDKIATR

>member
-1 MDGTTPFVLDQSFR
+1 MEKRASINHIGGKSVLIFVTLLSF
-15 HSYNG
+15 Y
-20 TKFYE
+20 
-25 KEVTM
+25 
-30 KNKALV
+30 
-36 GNIGI
+36 
-41 RLLLMLIAVSFVWVC
+41 LLSTQIAV
-56 ALNPKVSIAQP
+56 AQP

-86 GITLAVE
+86 GITLAVD

-100 VNVAGTMRPLKLEI
+100 VNVAGTKRPFKVEI

-130 LAVERFIRE
+130 LAVERLIIE
-139 KKANFIV
+139 QKANFIV
-146 GGPIRSEGALAAM
+146 GGPIRSEAALAAM

-166 TVSILSAGVLSPAY
+166 RVSILSAGVLSPAY
-180 NKRIADNYD
+180 QKRIGENYE

-198 GSVVPM
+198 GNVVPM
-204 IGGAIGTFESI
+204 IEGTIRTFESI
-215 RAKKGFDKAF
+215 KAKKGFDSAF

-240 LKEGLEKKGWKII
+240 VKEGLEKKGWKII
-253 GYEIYPTGTTDFS
+253 GYEVYPTGATDFS

-271 AKDGMAQYLIPWFDM
+271 AKDGKAQYLIPWFDM

-302 SLPIGYIHALQD
+302 ALPIGYIHALKD
-314 EGTWKATD
+314 EPTWKATD
-322 GKVAYSV
+322 GKVAYSIA
-329 VLYAKAGS
+329 LYAKAGS

-344 MSEKF
+344 LTEKF
-349 VPSHKKKYG
+349 VPAHKKKYG
-358 MEPRSEWTS
+358 VEPRSEWAS
-367 TSYTVVYILK
+367 TSYMVAYILK
-377 DAIERAKSLDPDLI
+377 DAIERAKSLEPDLI

-405 RVKFDPKSH
+405 RIKFDPKNH
-414 QIIENGDPAET
+414 QIIENGDPKET
-425 AVGTWAQW
+425 AVDMWAQW
-433 IDGKR
+433 MDGKR
-438 VIVFPDKIATR
+438 VIVFPDKLATK

>member
-1 MDGTTPFVLDQSFR
+1 
-15 HSYNG
+15 
-20 TKFYE
+20 
-25 KEVTM
+25 M
-30 KNKALV
+30 KNKGWV
-36 GNIGI
+36 DTGGIG
-41 RLLLMLIAVSFVWVC
+41 LLLILIFIPFLCVC
-56 ALNPKVSIAQP
+56 PLSPKDSIAQP

-93 EINAKGG
+93 EINAAGG
-100 VNVAGTMRPLKLEI
+100 VNVAGTKRPFKVEI

-130 LAVERFIRE
+130 LAVERLIIE
-139 KKANFIV
+139 KKANYII

-180 NKRIADNYD
+180 QKRIADNYD

-198 GSVVPM
+198 GNVVPM
-204 IGGAIGTFESI
+204 IEGAIRTFESI
-215 RAKKGFDKAF
+215 KAKKGFDKAF
-225 IMVQDVAHARAAGNA
+225 IMVQDVAHARAAGSA
-240 LKEGLEKKGWKII
+240 LKDGLEKKGWKII
-253 GYEIYPTGTTDFS
+253 GHEVYPTGTTDFS

-271 AKDGMAQYLIPWFDM
+271 AKDGKAQYLIPWFDM

-302 SLPIGYIHALQD
+302 ALPIGYIHALKD
-314 EGTWKATD
+314 EPTWKATD

-337 VATKAIP
+337 VATRAIP
-344 MSEKF
+344 LTEKF
-349 VPSHKKKYG
+349 VPAHKKKYG
-358 MEPRSEWTS
+358 VEPRSEWAS
-367 TSYTVVYILK
+367 TSYMVAYILK
-377 DAIERAKSLDPDLI
+377 DAIERAKSLEPDLI
-391 IPALEKTDMMGTYG
+391 IPALEKTDLMGTYG
-405 RVKFDPKSH
+405 RIKFDPKNH
-414 QIIENGDPAET
+414 QIIENGDPKET
-425 AVGTWAQW
+425 AVDMWAQW
-433 IDGKR
+433 MDGKR
-438 VIVFPDKIATR
+438 VTVFPDKIATKG
-449 SLELP
+449 LELP